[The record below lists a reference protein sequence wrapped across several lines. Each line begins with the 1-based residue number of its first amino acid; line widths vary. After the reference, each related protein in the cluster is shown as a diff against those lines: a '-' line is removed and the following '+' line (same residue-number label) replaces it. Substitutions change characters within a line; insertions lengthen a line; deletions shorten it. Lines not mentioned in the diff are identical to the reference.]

1 MTIYCYL
8 AIVRFFFVF
17 VFLCKYLL
25 YKKER
30 KNSLMVL
37 LQLLRNTSGL
47 LSRNV
52 ETKFFYYRRPQLYDS
67 TIPKWGLRK

>member
-25 YKKER
+25 YKKE